1 MGANFLELDLP
12 KKLEYLV
19 RVFLFLDY
27 SMIMN
32 LHRTD
37 NIPQWERTPESM
49 QNIWQRVAKKTHGV
63 IAPANVVSLA
73 GLALT
78 VSGLQDFKRGDKKK
92 AITKVISGRLCDIAD
107 GYVAERT
114 KTKSPL
120 GEAVDATVDKISM
133 AHGLYVMSK
142 TNTLPYLASASF
154 LSQNVI
160 VTAATA
166 LSKKRG
172 TELHPS
178 AEGKITTLLQWA
190 AIGGYAIA
198 STEKSIDEHSIVE
211 IGSNVLACSAAAIGA
226 VVNVQYIAQAVYNP

>member
-1 MGANFLELDLP
+1 
-12 KKLEYLV
+12 
-19 RVFLFLDY
+19 
-27 SMIMN
+27 
-32 LHRTD
+32 
-37 NIPQWERTPESM
+37 M
-49 QNIWQRVAKKTHGV
+49 QNIWQRMAKKTHG
-63 IAPANVVSLA
+63 IITPANAISLA
-73 GLALT
+73 GLYLT
-78 VSGLQDFKRGDKKK
+78 ISGLQDFKRGDKKK

-114 KTKSPL
+114 KTKSPI

-142 TNTLPYLASASF
+142 TNTLPSLASASF

-160 VTAATA
+160 NTAATA

-172 TELHPS
+172 VELHPS

-198 STEKSIDEHSIVE
+198 STEKSRDDQSMVK
-211 IGSNVLACSAAAIGA
+211 IGSDVLASTAAAIGA
-226 VVNVQYIAQAVYNP
+226 VVNIQYVTQAVYNP

>member
-1 MGANFLELDLP
+1 
-12 KKLEYLV
+12 
-19 RVFLFLDY
+19 
-27 SMIMN
+27 MN

-63 IAPANVVSLA
+63 ITPANVVSLA

-92 AITKVISGRLCDIAD
+92 AITKVISGRICDIAD

-142 TNTLPYLASASF
+142 THTLPPLASASF

-160 VTAATA
+160 NTAATA

-172 TELHPS
+172 IELHPS

-198 STEKSIDEHSIVE
+198 STEKYSADQSMVK
-211 IGSNVLACSAAAIGA
+211 IGSDVLASTAAAIGA
-226 VVNVQYIAQAVYNP
+226 VVNIQYVTQAVYNP

>member
-1 MGANFLELDLP
+1 
-12 KKLEYLV
+12 
-19 RVFLFLDY
+19 
-27 SMIMN
+27 
-32 LHRTD
+32 
-37 NIPQWERTPESM
+37 M

-63 IAPANVVSLA
+63 ITPANVVSLA
-73 GLALT
+73 GLAIT
-78 VSGLQDFKRGDKKK
+78 ISGLQDFKRGDKKK

-142 TNTLPYLASASF
+142 THTLPPLASASF

-160 VTAATA
+160 NTAATA

-172 TELHPS
+172 IELHPS

-198 STEKSIDEHSIVE
+198 STEKYNSDQSMVK
-211 IGSNVLACSAAAIGA
+211 IGSDVLASTAAAIGA
-226 VVNVQYIAQAVYNP
+226 VVNIQYVAQAVYNP

>member
-1 MGANFLELDLP
+1 
-12 KKLEYLV
+12 
-19 RVFLFLDY
+19 
-27 SMIMN
+27 MIMN

-63 IAPANVVSLA
+63 ITPANVVSLA

-142 TNTLPYLASASF
+142 THTLPPLASASF

-160 VTAATA
+160 NTAATA

-172 TELHPS
+172 IELHPS

-198 STEKSIDEHSIVE
+198 STEKYSADQSMVK
-211 IGSNVLACSAAAIGA
+211 IGSDVLASTAAAIGA
-226 VVNVQYIAQAVYNP
+226 VVNIQYITQAVYNP

>member
-1 MGANFLELDLP
+1 
-12 KKLEYLV
+12 
-19 RVFLFLDY
+19 
-27 SMIMN
+27 MN

-37 NIPQWERTPESM
+37 DSPQWERTPESM
-49 QNIWQRVAKKTHGV
+49 QNIWQRMAKKTHG
-63 IAPANVVSLA
+63 IITPANAISLA
-73 GLALT
+73 GLYLT
-78 VSGLQDFKRGDKKK
+78 ISGLQDFKRGDKKK

-114 KTKSPL
+114 KTKSPI

-142 TNTLPYLASASF
+142 TNTLPSLASASF

-160 VTAATA
+160 NTAATA

-172 TELHPS
+172 VELHPS

-198 STEKSIDEHSIVE
+198 STEKSRDDQSMVK
-211 IGSNVLACSAAAIGA
+211 IGSDVLASTAAAIGA
-226 VVNVQYIAQAVYNP
+226 VVNIQYVTQAVYNP

>member
-1 MGANFLELDLP
+1 M
-12 KKLEYLV
+12 V
-19 RVFLFLDY
+19 
-27 SMIMN
+27 MN

-37 NIPQWERTPESM
+37 DSPQWERTPESM
-49 QNIWQRVAKKTHGV
+49 QNIWQRMAKKTHG
-63 IAPANVVSLA
+63 IITPANAISLA
-73 GLALT
+73 GLYLT
-78 VSGLQDFKRGDKKK
+78 ISGLQDFKRGDKKK

-114 KTKSPL
+114 KTKSPI

-142 TNTLPYLASASF
+142 TNTLPSLASASF

-160 VTAATA
+160 NTAATA

-172 TELHPS
+172 VELHPS

-198 STEKSIDEHSIVE
+198 STEKSRDDQSMVK
-211 IGSNVLACSAAAIGA
+211 IGSDVLASTAAAIGA
-226 VVNVQYIAQAVYNP
+226 VVNIQYVTQAVYNP